1 MFQQNEVITLLLG
14 LGAAVF
20 LAAYWRRLEGF
31 PARGLFAGSY
41 GVLLA
46 GLVFTVAEGVVFPR
60 VLNVLEHLC
69 YALSS
74 GLFAVWAWRAGA
86 PEREG

>member
-14 LGAAVF
+14 LGASVF

-31 PARGLFAGSY
+31 PGRGLFVGSY
-41 GVLLA
+41 AVLLA
-46 GLVFTVAEGVVFPR
+46 GLVFTVAEGVVLPKL
-60 VLNVLEHLC
+60 LNLLEHVC

-74 GLFAVWAWRAGA
+74 GMLALWAWRAGA
-86 PEREG
+86 PERER

>member
-14 LGAAVF
+14 LGASVF

-31 PARGLFAGSY
+31 PAKGLFAGSY
-41 GVLLA
+41 AALLM
-46 GLVFTVAEGVVFPR
+46 GWVFTVAEGFVFPR
-60 VLNVLEHLC
+60 LLNVLEHVC

-74 GLFAVWAWRAGA
+74 GLLAVWAWRAGA
-86 PEREG
+86 PERER

>member
-14 LGAAVF
+14 LGASVF

-31 PARGLFAGSY
+31 PERGLFVGSY

-46 GLVFTVAEGVVFPR
+46 GWVFTVAEGFVFPR
-60 VLNVLEHLC
+60 LLNVLEHLC

-74 GLFAVWAWRAGA
+74 GLLALWAWRAGSA
-86 PEREG
+86 GREG